1 MVTTDTTVDTLFD
14 RLIDALRRAWRGGP
28 HLRDD
33 VQLAIRLLRDLQPR
47 AGATHEIAEAL
58 SGSLA
63 ELERLPASE
72 VERRERIE
80 RIATLLKAAK
90 PHFGLSQAGPEIG
103 KMNAALGEKRSGRP
117 IPPKTARR
125 SAPPHPLPPSAS
137 ITQLPRVGPKVAQK
151 LEKLGIVT
159 IEDALRFAPRRHI
172 DYSRTT
178 DIGSPF
184 VISGDVTVKGEIVEI
199 QQQFGTRP
207 RVTARIFDG
216 TGTLRLTWF
225 NGFIARQITE
235 GDRIFAS
242 GTIQGGYN
250 GLQMVSP
257 EWEKADGQGLS
268 TGRLIPVYPA
278 TQGIA
283 QKTLRSLTRTALD
296 VSRHRLVDWLSEA
309 QPYLDDD
316 VTSTL
321 PALEEAYEE
330 LHYPDNIDQFA
341 AARARFSFEN
351 LLLLQ
356 LGLVKRK
363 RDRKAA
369 QGQRFQVDG
378 EVIHAFRQALPFT
391 LTNAQ
396 NTALAE
402 IVGDLQRDEPMTRLL
417 QGDVGSGKTV
427 VAAAIALIARANGKQ
442 IAIMA
447 PTELLAEQ
455 HQQSLLALYAPLHDD
470 ERPRIALLTGSTRAA
485 ARREIAAPL
494 EAGEI
499 DILIGTHALIQE
511 TVAFH
516 DLGLVV
522 IDEQHRFG
530 VRQRGQLT
538 AKANGISPHVLSM
551 TATPIPRTLNL
562 VLSGDLDVSIINE
575 RPPGR
580 IPIETRRFVGQ
591 HRGDAYALVRREVA
605 AGHQVFVI
613 CPLVEESETIEAR
626 SAIEEAERLQRE
638 VFPDLRIDVLH
649 GRMPG
654 KRKDEVMT
662 AFRNHDFDLLV
673 STSVIEVGIDI
684 PNATVMMI
692 EGADRF
698 GLSQLHQ
705 FRGRV
710 GRGSARSFCLLLA
723 DDVSGEGE
731 ARLQT
736 MVATDDGFILAER
749 DLELRGPGDFIGT
762 RQSGLPEL
770 GWLEPGFDTRL
781 LDAARRAA
789 ERIVEFD
796 PEVDIR
802 RFPHLKTRLQ
812 HFWATATPDDASKA

>member
-1 MVTTDTTVDTLFD
+1 MVTTVDTLFE
-14 RLIDALRRAWRGGP
+14 RLIDALRRAWLGGP
-28 HLRDD
+28 HLRED
-33 VQLAIRLLRDLQPR
+33 VDMAIRLLQGLQPR
-47 AGATHEIAEAL
+47 VGATHEIAATLTEVIAD
-58 SGSLA
+58 
-63 ELERLPASE
+63 LERLPAE
-72 VERRERIE
+72 QTMRRERIE
-80 RIATLLKAAK
+80 RTATRLKAAK
-90 PHFGLSQAGPEIG
+90 PHFGLTHSGPEIG
-103 KMNAALGEKRSGRP
+103 KLNAALGEKRTGRP
-117 IPPKTARR
+117 APAKIPRQPA
-125 SAPPHPLPPSAS
+125 AVNPLPPGAS
-137 ITQLPRVGPKVAQK
+137 ITHLPRVGPKVAQK

-178 DIGSPF
+178 EIGSPF
-184 VISGDVTVKGEIVEI
+184 VITGDVTIEGDIVEI

-225 NGFIARQITE
+225 NTFIAKQLAE
-235 GDRIFAS
+235 GDHIFAS

-250 GLQMVSP
+250 GLQMTSP

-283 QKTLRSLTRTALD
+283 QKTLRSITRTALD
-296 VSRHRLVDWLSEA
+296 VTRNRLVDWLAEA
-309 QPYLDDD
+309 TPYLDDT
-316 VTSTL
+316 VMSGL
-321 PALEEAYEE
+321 PALEQAFEH
-330 LHYPDNIDQFA
+330 LHYPDTLDQFT

-363 RDRKAA
+363 RDRKSAP
-369 QGQRFQVDG
+369 GQRFEVDDA
-378 EVIHAFRQALPFT
+378 VVNAFRDALPFP
-391 LTNAQ
+391 LTKAQ
-396 NTALAE
+396 TTALGE
-402 IVGDLQRDEPMTRLL
+402 IIRDLQRTEPMTRLL

-427 VAAAIALIARANGKQ
+427 VAATIALIARANGKQ
-442 IAIMA
+442 TAIMA

-455 HQQSLLALYAPLHDD
+455 HEQSLAALYAGLPEDQC
-470 ERPRIALLTGSTRAA
+470 PRIALLTGSTRAA

-494 EAGEI
+494 ESGEI
-499 DILIGTHALIQE
+499 EILIGTHSLIQE
-511 TVAFH
+511 SVTFH

-530 VRQRGQLT
+530 VKQRGLLT
-538 AKANGISPHVLSM
+538 AKANGVAPHVLSM

-562 VLSGDLDVSIINE
+562 VLTGDLDVSILDE

-580 IPIETRRFVGQ
+580 IPIETQRFVGQ
-591 HRGDAYALVRREVA
+591 HRADAYALVRREIA
-605 AGHQVFVI
+605 AGHQAFVI
-613 CPLVEESETIEAR
+613 CPLVEESEMIEAR
-626 SAIEEAERLQRE
+626 SAVEEAERLQRD
-638 VFPDLRIDVLH
+638 VFPDLRIEVLH
-649 GRMPG
+649 GRMSG

-662 AFRNHDFDLLV
+662 AFRNHEFDILV

-710 GRGSARSFCLLLA
+710 GRGAARSHCLLLA
-723 DDVSGEGE
+723 DEVTGEGE
-731 ARLQT
+731 ARLET
-736 MVATDDGFILAER
+736 MVSTDDGFILAER

-789 ERIVEFD
+789 ERIVEVD
-796 PEVDIR
+796 PDVDIR
-802 RFPHLKTRLQ
+802 RFPHLKARLQ
-812 HFWATATPDDASKA
+812 QFWATAAPVGATKA

>member
-1 MVTTDTTVDTLFD
+1 MVTTESTVDTLFD
-14 RLIDALRRAWRGGP
+14 RLINALRRAWLGGP

-47 AGATHEIAEAL
+47 AGATHEIAET
-58 SGSLA
+58 LA
-63 ELERLPASE
+63 GTLKDLERLPASE
-72 VERRERIE
+72 AQRRERIE
-80 RIATLLKAAK
+80 RIASLLKAAR
-90 PHFGLSQAGPEIG
+90 PHFGLTQAGPEIG
-103 KMNAALGEKRSGRP
+103 KLNTALGEKRSGR
-117 IPPKTARR
+117 TAPVKLARQP
-125 SAPPHPLPPSAS
+125 APLIPLPPSAS

-184 VISGDVTVKGEIVEI
+184 VVTGDVTVQGEIVEI

-225 NGFIARQITE
+225 NSFIAKQIAE

-242 GTIQGGYN
+242 GSIQGGYN

-257 EWEKADGQGLS
+257 EWEKADGLGLS

-278 TQGIA
+278 TQGVA

-296 VSRHRLVDWLSEA
+296 ATRLRLVDWLGEA
-309 QPYLDDD
+309 RPYLDDS
-316 VTSTL
+316 VIATL
-321 PALEEAYEE
+321 PALEEAYEH
-330 LHYPDNIDQFA
+330 LHYPDHLDQFS

-363 RDRKAA
+363 RDRKSAP
-369 QGQRFQVDG
+369 GQRFHVNGD
-378 EVIHAFRQALPFT
+378 VMHAFRQALPFT

-402 IVGDLQRDEPMTRLL
+402 IVRDLQRDEPMTRLL

-427 VAAAIALIARANGKQ
+427 VAATIALIARANGKQ
-442 IAIMA
+442 TAIMA

-455 HQQSLLALYAPLHDD
+455 HQQSLSALYAVLPAQ
-470 ERPRIALLTGSTRAA
+470 ERPRIALLTGSTRTA
-485 ARREIAAPL
+485 ARREIAARV
-494 EAGEI
+494 ESGEV
-499 DILIGTHALIQE
+499 DILIGTHALIQD

-538 AKANGISPHVLSM
+538 AKANGVAPHVLSM

-562 VLSGDLDVSIINE
+562 VLSGDLDVSVINE
-575 RPPGR
+575 LPPGR

-591 HRGDAYALVRREVA
+591 HRGDAYELVRQEVA
-605 AGHQVFVI
+605 RGHQVFVI

-626 SAIEEAERLQRE
+626 SAIEEAERLQHE

-649 GRMPG
+649 GRMSG

-662 AFRNHDFDLLV
+662 AFRDHEFDILV

-710 GRGSARSFCLLLA
+710 GRGGAKSLCLLLA

-731 ARLQT
+731 ARLET
-736 MVATDDGFILAER
+736 MVATNDGFVLAER

-789 ERIVEFD
+789 ERIVEID

-802 RFPHLKTRLQ
+802 RFPNLKARLQ
-812 HFWATATPDDASKA
+812 HFWATATPVDATKA

>member
-1 MVTTDTTVDTLFD
+1 MVTTVDTLFE

-33 VQLAIRLLRDLQPR
+33 VDMALRLLRGLQPR
-47 AGATHEIAEAL
+47 VGATHEIAAT
-58 SGSLA
+58 LA
-63 ELERLPASE
+63 EVISDLEQLPAE
-72 VERRERIE
+72 QTARRERIE
-80 RIATLLKAAK
+80 RTATRLKAAK
-90 PHFGLSQAGPEIG
+90 PHFGLSHTGPEIG
-103 KMNAALGEKRSGRP
+103 KLNAALGEKRTGRP
-117 IPPKTARR
+117 
-125 SAPPHPLPPSAS
+125 APAKAAHQPGPVTPLPPSAS

-178 DIGSPF
+178 EIGSPF
-184 VISGDVTVKGEIVEI
+184 VITGDVTVEGDIVEI
-199 QQQFGTRP
+199 QQHFGTRP

-225 NGFIARQITE
+225 NTFIAKQLTE
-235 GDRIFAS
+235 GDHIFAS

-250 GLQMVSP
+250 GLQMTSP

-283 QKTLRSLTRTALD
+283 QKTLRSITRTALD
-296 VSRHRLVDWLSEA
+296 VTRNRLVDWLAEA
-309 QPYLDDD
+309 TPYLDDAAIGG
-316 VTSTL
+316 L
-321 PALEEAYEE
+321 PALEEAYEH
-330 LHYPDNIDQFA
+330 LHYPDTLDQFT

-363 RDRKAA
+363 RDRKSAP
-369 QGQRFQVDG
+369 GQRF
-378 EVIHAFRQALPFT
+378 EVNNAVTDAFRAALPFP
-391 LTNAQ
+391 LTRAQ
-396 NTALAE
+396 NTALGE
-402 IVGDLQRDEPMTRLL
+402 IVRDLQRNEPMTRLL

-427 VAAAIALIARANGKQ
+427 VAATIALIAGANGKQ
-442 IAIMA
+442 TAIMA

-455 HQQSLLALYAPLHDD
+455 HEQSLTGLYSRLPEG

-485 ARREIAAPL
+485 ARREITVPL
-494 EAGEI
+494 ESGEI
-499 DILIGTHALIQE
+499 DILIGTHSLIQE
-511 TVAFH
+511 SVAFH

-530 VRQRGQLT
+530 VRQRGLLT
-538 AKANGISPHVLSM
+538 AKANGIAPHVLSM

-562 VLSGDLDVSIINE
+562 VLTGDLDVSVIDE

-580 IPIETRRFVGQ
+580 IRIETQRFVGQ
-591 HRGDAYALVRREVA
+591 HRADAYALVRQEIA
-605 AGHQVFVI
+605 TGHQAFVI
-613 CPLVEESETIEAR
+613 CPLVEESEMIEAR
-626 SAIEEAERLQRE
+626 SAIEEAERLQRD
-638 VFPDLRIDVLH
+638 VFPDLRIEVLH
-649 GRMPG
+649 GRMSG

-662 AFRNHDFDLLV
+662 AFRNHDFDILV

-710 GRGSARSFCLLLA
+710 GRGGAKSHCLLLA
-723 DDVSGEGE
+723 DEVTGEGE
-731 ARLQT
+731 ARLET
-736 MVATDDGFILAER
+736 MVATDDGFVLAER

-789 ERIVEFD
+789 ERIVQVD
-796 PEVDIR
+796 PNIDIR
-802 RFPHLKTRLQ
+802 RFPHLKARLQ
-812 HFWATATPDDASKA
+812 QFWATATPVDATKA